1 METQLTNFTAKC
13 SNVIHFALDPSGDLL
28 YVMRDSNFQRID
40 LKTKKI
46 FALPGRNDFEA
57 IVFGANGDVFVTNDD
72 RQLVRGVFNPNAGT
86 TPAFESTTKGA
97 DGCNST
103 PVIEMPGEKK
113 RTISGG
119 DTRLPLQ
126 PLIREQRA
134 AIRGVDES
142 TAALLANTLAVNV
155 QRTRS
160 RSRSR
165 APSPRPPAPGAH
177 PSERP
182 ASTESGIAY
191 KTPADATQG
200 PREKLM
206 FVTATNYTRRGPFK
220 RPPSKK
226 SDAVFT
232 IDIDP
237 ASATYCKPVSK
248 VVLPKI
254 GDEVHHSGWNA
265 CASFLGKTGVL
276 RRFLICPTLFSSRVY
291 VIDTL
296 DPLNLKLH
304 HTVYHEEMAPL
315 DATFLYSTHCLPT
328 GEIMI
333 SSLGDNSGKNKYVML
348 DKDFKVKGVWS
359 SKSTTFGC
367 GFWYQPRKNVMIS
380 TEWGAPSAIKH
391 GFDPKQIEKGYYSRR
406 LNIWDWEKRTRI
418 QSIELKGEES
428 LMGFEIRMLHDPEK
442 EDCFFGAARGSA
454 LYHLFKPEGSTRY
467 VYRVAARHPKVKV
480 AGWKEPEMPGLLSDN
495 IISMD
500 DKFLYASLWLH
511 GEVLQYDIRDPRNI
525 KLVGRV
531 KIGGLLHNQSGYK
544 VEEPG
549 WVGYDQTE
557 VKGRKIHG
565 GPCMMQLSLDGK
577 RLYISTSLVTSWDA
591 DFYPD
596 LVKHGGVML
605 MCLVNTET
613 GGLELDPN
621 FLVDF
626 GTFEDV
632 PYGPHEMRYPGG
644 DVTSDIWM

>member
-1 METQLTNFTAKC
+1 MGINRLLQTVGVTGVLGC
-13 SNVIHFALDPSGDLL
+13 SA
-28 YVMRDSNFQRID
+28 
-40 LKTKKI
+40 
-46 FALPGRNDFEA
+46 AAGRLFWSS
-57 IVFGANGDVFVTNDD
+57 
-72 RQLVRGVFNPNAGT
+72 PKM
-86 TPAFESTTKGA
+86 ESTDTQPKSCC
-97 DGCNST
+97 DG
-103 PVIEMPGEKK
+103 
-113 RTISGG
+113 
-119 DTRLPLQ
+119 
-126 PLIREQRA
+126 
-134 AIRGVDES
+134 
-142 TAALLANTLAVNV
+142 
-155 QRTRS
+155 
-160 RSRSR
+160 
-165 APSPRPPAPGAH
+165 
-177 PSERP
+177 
-182 ASTESGIAY
+182 SGIAY
-191 KTPADATQG
+191 KTPADAMKG

-206 FVTATNYTRRGPFK
+206 FVTATNYNMPM
-220 RPPSKK
+220 PSLTMKLPADMQLKK

-265 CASFLGKTGVL
+265 CASCFGKTGVS
-276 RRFLICPTLFSSRVY
+276 RRFLICPTLVTSRVY
-291 VIDTL
+291 IIDTL

-304 HTVYHEEMAPL
+304 HTVHRKEIEPL
-315 DATFLYSTHCLPT
+315 DATFLHTTHCLPT

-333 SSLGDNSGKNKYVML
+333 SSLGDNSGNNKGQYVML

-359 SKSTTFGC
+359 SDTTEFGY
-367 GFWYQPRKNVMIS
+367 GFWYQPRKNVMMS

-391 GFDPKQIEKGYYSRR
+391 GFDPKHIEKGYYSRR

-418 QSIELKGEES
+418 QSIELEGEEG

-442 EDCFFGAARGSA
+442 EDCFFGTAHGSA
-454 LYHLFKPEGSTRY
+454 LYHVFKPEGSTQY
-467 VYRVAARHPKVKV
+467 VCELAARHPKLKVK
-480 AGWKEPEMPGLLSDN
+480 GWKEPEMPGLLSDN

-531 KIGGLLHNQSGYK
+531 KIGGLLHNQSSYK

-565 GPCMMQLSLDGK
+565 GPHMMQLSLDGK
-577 RLYISTSLVTSWDA
+577 RLYITTSLTTPWDRA
-591 DFYPD
+591 
-596 LVKHGGVML
+596 
-605 MCLVNTET
+605 T

-626 GTFEDV
+626 GTFEDG
-632 PYGPHEMRYPGG
+632 PYGAHEMRYPGG
-644 DVTSDIWM
+644 DVTSDIWL